1 MACIHEN
8 DGNEVGT
15 AGPWKR
21 KPLWVVE
28 MQARG
33 EAFTISTR
41 SNNSSIG
48 GIELAPLAPAASPS
62 SREDDAWTDNESS
75 RSRPPSFSPS
85 SRGKAAAASATNNHH
100 HSTQRHLT
108 LLDLLSIGI
117 GGTVGSG
124 IFVLCG
130 LIATNFA
137 GPATSLSFVISGLAA
152 ALSGCC
158 YAELATKIPVGGS
171 TYTFAYVAIGELAA
185 VISASLLTLEYAV
198 SGAAVARSWGDKVTE
213 WLKHGFVGADDDGN
227 SSGIWVEQ
235 YLDPEWL
242 GPINP
247 MAFVISAT
255 STAILLAGV
264 KESKRVVNFFTF
276 VKVGLVLFMIVGGF
290 VLTRSANW
298 TPFVPVRFGAAGI
311 FRGAT
316 SSFFGFIGFDEVVCL
331 AGESVNPSRDLAP
344 AVLLTIA
351 AVSLLY
357 VFAALA
363 LTGMQPYD
371 EISEASGFP
380 MAFHANGMNWAA
392 EIAAAGEVLC
402 LPLVVIICLL
412 AQPRLQQA
420 LAQDGLLPPI
430 FAQIDSTGNLW
441 FGTLFAGVAMA
452 LISLFV
458 PFGYLDDFISAG
470 ILLAF
475 CITNNAVVI
484 MRCESQNTCHSRVD
498 KVLGLYNFV
507 AFITAFLLNAS
518 YMYRYFFTVSLLLLC
533 IALAVKLAC
542 ELRLHKVAK
551 TKNESGIAHGFEVPF
566 VPWLPCLGIVINA
579 VLIFQLE
586 TIGLLILFGYI
597 TATAAVYFCYT
608 HQAENASLRTPEL
621 STSS

>member
-1 MACIHEN
+1 MACPRED
-8 DGNEVGT
+8 DGNERGAAA
-15 AGPWKR
+15 AGPWRR

-33 EAFTISTR
+33 EAFTIST
-41 SNNSSIG
+41 SNGTSIG

-62 SREDDAWTDNESS
+62 SRDDDAWADNESPS
-75 RSRPPSFSPS
+75 SFSPG
-85 SRGKAAAASATNNHH
+85 SRGEAVAAASATNNHH

-158 YAELATKIPVGGS
+158 YAELASKIPVPGS
-171 TYTFAYVAIGELAA
+171 TYTYAYVAIGELAA

-213 WLKHGFVGADDDGN
+213 WLRHGFAGADDDGN
-227 SSGIWVEQ
+227 SSGRPIWVDQ

-264 KESKRVVNFFTF
+264 KESKRVVNFFTV

-298 TPFVPVRFGAAGI
+298 TPFVPARFGAAGI

-371 EISEASGFP
+371 GISEASGFP
-380 MAFHANGMNWAA
+380 MAFHANGVNWAA

-430 FAQIDSTGNLW
+430 FGETDRTGNLW
-441 FGTLFAGVAMA
+441 FGTLFAGVAMT

-484 MRCESQNTCHSRVD
+484 MRCESRNTCHSRIDV
-498 KVLGLYNFV
+498 VLGLYNIV
-507 AFITAFLLNAS
+507 AFVTAFLLNTS
-518 YMYRYFFTVSLLLLC
+518 YMYRYVVMVSLFLLC
-533 IALAVKLAC
+533 LGLALKLAC
-542 ELRLHKVAK
+542 ELPLTKVAK
-551 TKNESGIAHGFEVPF
+551 AKSEDAILHGFEVPF
-566 VPWLPCLGIVINA
+566 VPWLPCLAIGVNA

-586 TIGLLILFGYI
+586 TIGLLILFCYI
-597 TATAAVYFCYT
+597 AATAAVYFCYT
-608 HQAENASLRTPEL
+608 RQVENASRQQWRQ
-621 STSS
+621 